1 MSADLTSP
9 RKTLQEIADTLERIG
24 PSEHNDDALIP
35 IVREIIGDLIKV
47 IIARQRGQ
55 NGVARAAAG
64 DARMRMDELFSRVSN
79 EKRRRA

>member
-1 MSADLTSP
+1 MEA
-9 RKTLQEIADTLERIG
+9 RETLQDIADTLERIG
-24 PSEHNDDALIP
+24 PSERNDDTLIP

-79 EKRRRA
+79 EKQRRRT